1 MADKKEKTCAQCAY
15 FVMREEM
22 PLTDRNIKSEKAML
36 KHMKKVIRNCP
47 EMHRDNRKKERCYE
61 PDVYPY
67 ATHERIIDLG
77 QRIEQYE
84 KEHPAR
90 TFQQWVKNIVKK
102 FEEVL

>member
-1 MADKKEKTCAQCAY
+1 MANKKEKICAQCVY

-47 EMHRDNRKKERCYE
+47 EMNQDSGSMTRCFE
-61 PDVYPY
+61 PDNYPC
-67 ATHERIIDLG
+67 TTRKQIKELE

-84 KEHPAR
+84 KEHPCKKAK
-90 TFQQWVKNIVKK
+90 QWVKNFMDK
-102 FEEVL
+102 FMKVV